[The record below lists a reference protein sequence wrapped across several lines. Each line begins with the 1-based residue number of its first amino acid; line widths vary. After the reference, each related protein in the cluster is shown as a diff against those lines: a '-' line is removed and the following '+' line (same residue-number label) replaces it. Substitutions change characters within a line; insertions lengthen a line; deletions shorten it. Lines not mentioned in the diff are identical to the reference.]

1 MYAFTWPEHTLSKFP
16 VVVNI
21 HNARVSTYKTCPWC
35 NSDNLEY
42 PVYRDKYVG
51 SGLITPLGNID
62 DDKLIHPLGVL
73 RPAATT
79 SGWSRPAPSGLTHT
93 FDLENLDYWKES
105 YSYYEEVAYYQ
116 PYWTCNTCRKFFV
129 YPEVATGSIV
139 ASGWGLA
146 YVNVPSGSQF
156 V

>member
-1 MYAFTWPEHTLSKFP
+1 MYAFTRPELTVTQFP

-21 HNARVSTYKTCPWC
+21 HNARVSTYKVCPWC
-35 NSDNLEY
+35 KSTDLEY

-51 SGLITPLGNID
+51 SGLITPMGNVNDSGVIA
-62 DDKLIHPLGVL
+62 PLGVI
-73 RPAATT
+73 RPAATS
-79 SGWSRPAPSGLTHT
+79 SGWSRPSTSGLTHT
-93 FDLENLDYWKES
+93 YQLENLDPWQES
-105 YSYYEEVAYYQ
+105 YSYYEDIAYYQ

-139 ASGWGLA
+139 ASGWGLG